1 VRICNA
7 GSAYHLPT
15 AAVISTH
22 DAGNCGQPGDPC
34 EVVRELISNAS
45 DANATE
51 VLVLPYIER
60 KGLVFFDNGVGL
72 SQAEKDMKNGVVP
85 YVAFFS
91 IGKTTKVRG
100 QGIGYKCQGSK
111 LCFASSRVTV
121 LTRCA
126 GEADWRW
133 LRVED
138 PKNSLHEGYDITPKT
153 TNEPWALLENTVFS
167 DPDDRTLGLL
177 KHVNREFFEKV
188 FTTGTLVIVE
198 GFDVPDYNKYFS
210 VESPAKSYLY
220 NYIRYNTSHGDVRR
234 IQFDD
239 SGFTNVDMNVVTS
252 NVKAKAANLR
262 LLMDPGEGT
271 WNLVSIPAGYRYL
284 TVTADDEKVA
294 SPNEVSRLRDG
305 RFCGRYATVIDHGGR
320 KYSLILAIDAKRRAL
335 DGYKELGRQKNIGCG
350 ISLSTQR
357 GTFLAAHGIK
367 ICHYDQL
374 FEADALGDFEVLR
387 DNTENHLF
395 FIDGP
400 FELVTNRNAPAPN
413 ALQLLADKTFLE
425 KVKLF
430 LEDIV
435 NKRPRGAILRELVE
449 RLAAERTHQR
459 EDHYHKIMAQVKESL
474 PARGQFRVIDVPQ
487 LKDRWFFEPG
497 QGEENFVGALFT
509 LFAHLVDKSHALSE
523 YWHRPLTFKSYGIDA
538 ISCSDEQHLTDSLEY
553 LEYKNAFT
561 TDVEFN
567 HPFSITNM
575 IVCWDF
581 AEAKVGT
588 SLSDSYD
595 YVGSIK
601 SYVES
606 NGKSLGF
613 LIGDIHLK
621 SGLHAIGNE
630 ITVLSLKRLLANTFK
645 MDTRAP
651 QAKAS
656 AKSKSK

>member
-1 VRICNA
+1 MREI
-7 GSAYHLPT
+7 
-15 AAVISTH
+15 AV
-22 DAGNCGQPGDPC
+22 NREDPS
-34 EVVRELISNAS
+34 EVLRELISNAT

-51 VLVLPYIER
+51 IRVFPYIER
-60 KGLVFFDNGVGL
+60 KGLAFFDNGVGL
-72 SQAEKDMKNGVVP
+72 SQDEKDMKNGVVP

-100 QGIGYKCQGSK
+100 QSIGYKCQGSK

-121 LTRCA
+121 MTRCE
-126 GEADWRW
+126 GEGAWRW

-138 PKNSLHEGYDITPKT
+138 PKNNLHEGYDITPQT
-153 TNEPWALLENTVFS
+153 TNEPWTFLENTVFT
-167 DPDDRTLGLL
+167 DPDDRTLALL
-177 KHVNREFFEKV
+177 KHLDRAFFEKT

-198 GFDVPDYNKYFS
+198 GFDVPDYEKYFS
-210 VESPAKSYLY
+210 VGSPAKSYLY

-234 IQFDD
+234 VKFDK
-239 SGFTNVDMNVVTS
+239 SGFSNVDVNAVTS
-252 NVKAKAANLR
+252 NVKTKAAILQ
-262 LLMDPGEGT
+262 LLMDPGDGS
-271 WNLVSIPAGYRYL
+271 WKLVTVPPGYPYL
-284 TVTADDEKVA
+284 PVSDDDLKLA

-335 DGYKELGRQKNIGCG
+335 DGYKELGRQNNSGCG
-350 ISLSTQR
+350 IPLSTQR

-367 ICHYDQL
+367 ICRYDQL
-374 FEADALGDFEVLR
+374 FEADALGDFEALR
-387 DNTENHLF
+387 DNTEHHLLL
-395 FIDGP
+395 IDGP

-413 ALQLLADKTFLE
+413 ALQLLSDKTFLE

-430 LEDIV
+430 LEEIV
-435 NKRPRGAILRELVE
+435 HKRPRGAVLRELVE

-459 EDHYHKIMAQVKESL
+459 EDQYHKMMAQVKESL
-474 PARGQFRVIDVPQ
+474 PARAQFRVTDVAL
-487 LKDRWFFEPG
+487 LKDRWFFEPA

-509 LFAHLVDKSHALSE
+509 LFAHLVEKGHPLSG

-538 ISCSDEQHLTDSLEY
+538 ISCSDEHHLTESLEY
-553 LEYKNAFT
+553 LEYKHAFT

-567 HPFSITNM
+567 HPFSITNV

-581 AEAKVGT
+581 PDAAIGT

-601 SYVES
+601 SYIERD
-606 NGKSLGF
+606 GKRIGF
-613 LIGDIHLK
+613 LIGDIHLR

-645 MDTRAP
+645 MESRKP
-651 QAKAS
+651 PSKAS
-656 AKSKSK
+656 AKAK